1 MWQASLRHLFKKKR
15 FQDVRL
21 QEYSENI
28 LREFDFLIEN
38 ISPDNLR
45 TTITKIN
52 VIEEKASLLMFFLE
66 INEEEQLTSD
76 RIIELIEKGYRDTF
90 LEKISFGN
98 DLTNRYSLLEILE

>member
-1 MWQASLRHLFKKKR
+1 MR
-15 FQDVRL
+15 D
-21 QEYSENI
+21 
-28 LREFDFLIEN
+28 FDFLIEN

>member
-1 MWQASLRHLFKKKR
+1 MWQASLRYLFKKKR

-52 VIEEKASLLMFFLE
+52 VIKEKASLLMFFLE

>member
-1 MWQASLRHLFKKKR
+1 MWQDSLRHLFKKKM

>member
-1 MWQASLRHLFKKKR
+1 MWQASLGHLFKKKR

-52 VIEEKASLLMFFLE
+52 VIKEKASLLMFFLE

>member
-1 MWQASLRHLFKKKR
+1 MWQDSLRHLFKKKR

-28 LREFDFLIEN
+28 LRGFDFLIEN